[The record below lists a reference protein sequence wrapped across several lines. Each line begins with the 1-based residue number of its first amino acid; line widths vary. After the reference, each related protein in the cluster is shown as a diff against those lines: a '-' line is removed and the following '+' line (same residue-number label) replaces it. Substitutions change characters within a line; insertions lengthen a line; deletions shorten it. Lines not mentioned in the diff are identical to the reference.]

1 MKLFSFA
8 KLLTLG
14 CFVGL
19 LMPIACGDDDDDNTP
34 APSKGGSGGSGG
46 KASAGDTGD
55 GGADTTPTAGKGGM
69 AGSAGMG
76 GMSLNI
82 PGTSTTNKSIMCGG
96 AACMSTKTLLPTL
109 FVDPCCTDDMACGVD
124 TGFFAV
130 VKADFK
136 GECAAKMQEGPLD
149 TACPDSKDQL
159 LPVAGQMV
167 PVPGFKGCCRAA
179 TGTCGVLVN
188 DVNATGFGKFTSPNL
203 GCVDSEPFFGK
214 PGAACGGGEGGA
226 GGGGGG
232 AGMGGETSV
241 GGVSSGGMGGAP

>member
-8 KLLTLG
+8 KVLTLG

-19 LMPIACGDDDDDNTP
+19 LMPVACGDDDDSTP

-46 KASAGDTGD
+46 SSAGETGD
-55 GGADTTPTAGKGGM
+55 GGADTKPTGGKGG
-69 AGSAGMG
+69 AGGTAGMG
-76 GMSLNI
+76 GMALTI
-82 PGTSTTNKSIMCGG
+82 PGTSATSKSIMCGG
-96 AACMSTKTLLPTL
+96 SACMSTKTLLPTL
-109 FVDPCCTDDMACGVD
+109 FVDPCCTDDKECGVD

-136 GECAAKMQEGPLD
+136 GECASKMQEGEID
-149 TACPDSKDQL
+149 TACPNSKDQV
-159 LPVAGQMV
+159 LPVGGQMV

-214 PGAACGGGEGGA
+214 PGAACGSGTGGA
-226 GGGGGG
+226 GGAGG
-232 AGMGGETSV
+232 ASMGGETSV
-241 GGVSSGGMGGAP
+241 GGESAGGVGGAP